1 MAGGEGPPWASS
13 HAASAARGRERT
25 SHRPANEGTLQKTWH
40 RQQKKK
46 AHMHL
51 VQACAEKFL
60 VLRHAAACFYLH
72 MWVPTHL
79 WEIELTNK
87 RQHVQHCWAEWVC
100 LVLTVDWMLLVQMT
114 DS

>member
-1 MAGGEGPPWASS
+1 MAKHVRSLG
-13 HAASAARGRERT
+13 
-25 SHRPANEGTLQKTWH
+25 
-40 RQQKKK
+40 
-46 AHMHL
+46 
-51 VQACAEKFL
+51 KFSC
-60 VLRHAAACFYLH
+60 AAACFYLH

-87 RQHVQHCWAEWVC
+87 RQHAQHCWAEWVC